1 MTRLSIQIGGALWL
15 ITLAHILFPALPLSA
30 PMMVLLVAFVA
41 LAVPRLAPHSVIL
54 CAVLSAAIAGLGL
67 AYGKWDAI
75 LTGLTR
81 SAIFPAFLATI
92 VLLRATAEQRP
103 EIASARAL
111 FGALDL
117 KRRDSGVVVGG
128 LLIGSILQV
137 GVFAILAPILGRDAP
152 AKERRD
158 VFTTAVRGMSMV
170 PFWSPFI
177 VGMAVA
183 SQYLPLVPLWQIMSL
198 GLCMTAVGILV
209 SLVGFDRHGSLGALW
224 RSLKSFTPIAIPVI
238 VAALVVVGT
247 TSAFGLSTLR
257 ALVISLPL
265 FCLAGVLQ
273 VRADAVWPVARQTL
287 DGLGRIG
294 TETTILTFA
303 MTLGAIFEASLPQTG
318 LLPWLE
324 SLQLAPVATIF
335 IVVMAMNL
343 GGLFGLHAIVTGTF
357 LLVIFTGIPT
367 GVSDLILMQA
377 LLAGW
382 GLASGISISSL
393 SIATGSVMF
402 RLPPTQ
408 LIPLKNIVYV
418 FTLGAVIAAILSVL
432 NGLFI

>member
-41 LAVPRLAPHSVIL
+41 LAVPRLAAHSVIL

-111 FGALDL
+111 FGALDR
-117 KRRDSGVVVGG
+117 KRRDSGIVVGG

-152 AKERRD
+152 ANERRD

-209 SLVGFDRHGSLGALW
+209 SLVGFDRHGALGALW

-247 TSAFGLSTLR
+247 TSTFGLSTLR

-273 VRADAVWPVARQTL
+273 VRTDAVRPVARQTL
-287 DGLGRIG
+287 VGLGRIG

>member
-1 MTRLSIQIGGALWL
+1 VIRASIQIGGALWL
-15 ITLAHILFPALPLSA
+15 LTFAHILFPKLPLYA
-30 PMMVLLVAFVA
+30 LMAILLVAFVA
-41 LAVPRLAPHSVIL
+41 LALPRLARHSAIL
-54 CAVLSAAIAGLGL
+54 CTVLAAATVGLGI
-67 AYGKWDAI
+67 AYGQWEAI

-103 EIASARAL
+103 EIARARSL
-111 FGALDL
+111 FGALDRD
-117 KRRDSGVVVGG
+117 RRDSGIVVGG

-152 AKERRD
+152 EDERRD

-198 GLCMTAVGILV
+198 GLCMSAVGILV
-209 SLVGFDRHGSLGALW
+209 SLVGFDRHGSFSALW
-224 RSLKSFTPIAIPVI
+224 LSLKSFAPIAVPVV

-247 TSAFGLSTLR
+247 TSAFGLSTLQ
-257 ALVISLPL
+257 ALVMSLPVL
-265 FCLAGVLQ
+265 CLAGVLQ
-273 VRADAVWPVARQTL
+273 VRPDAIRPVAKQAL

-294 TETTILTFA
+294 TETSILVFA
-303 MTLGAIFEASLPQTG
+303 TTLGAIFEASLPQTG
-318 LLPWLE
+318 ILPWLE
-324 SLQLAPVATIF
+324 SLQLPAAATIF
-335 IVVMAMNL
+335 IVVMTMNI

-367 GVSDLILMQA
+367 GVSDLMLMQA

-402 RLPPTQ
+402 RVSPTR
-408 LIPLKNIVYV
+408 LIPLNNIVYV
-418 FTLGAVIAAILSVL
+418 FTLGAVVATILSAL
-432 NGLFI
+432 NSLFV